1 MEADRSRLTE
11 KWKTEIDEE
20 LDSPDVP
27 TFETYSRQWLT
38 DVADEL
44 EPKTVKRYQ
53 QDIEGHVIPAF
64 GAHRL
69 DEITPKMIREF
80 LREKEGAV
88 NSKTGKRY
96 ARDTVRLMK
105 ASLSSVLSGAV
116 EDEYIE
122 RNPVLDVQ
130 RGKRKRA
137 GYVSVQ
143 EQAKRI
149 KPMNPEQRS
158 RFLEACNDSNLGV
171 LFTLRV
177 MTGLRPSEPYA
188 LRLDSIDWRNEQITV
203 EESVELDTRRV
214 KETKTG
220 NIRTVDIPT
229 PLEGILREHVA
240 NLRKRAMKNGWG
252 EPELLFPSRANT
264 ILDHKQR
271 SDRVPPRSEESR
283 ATTLR
288 AVRLEAYVR
297 QLCRIE
303 RGTAHLRCRAN
314 GRQSRNCVEVLREVD
329 TVEG

>member
-1 MEADRSRLTE
+1 MRFQHRSQKKSHVFPRKISKAAMEADRSRLTE

-143 EQAKRI
+143 EQAKR
-149 KPMNPEQRS
+149 M
-158 RFLEACNDSNLGV
+158 GV
-171 LFTLRV
+171 DLIFTMVSTTYR
-177 MTGLRPSEPYA
+177 
-188 LRLDSIDWRNEQITV
+188 
-203 EESVELDTRRV
+203 
-214 KETKTG
+214 
-220 NIRTVDIPT
+220 
-229 PLEGILREHVA
+229 H
-240 NLRKRAMKNGWG
+240 
-252 EPELLFPSRANT
+252 T
-264 ILDHKQR
+264 I
-271 SDRVPPRSEESR
+271 
-283 ATTLR
+283 A
-288 AVRLEAYVR
+288 
-297 QLCRIE
+297 
-303 RGTAHLRCRAN
+303 GM
-314 GRQSRNCVEVLREVD
+314 
-329 TVEG
+329 